1 LQWKT
6 PYCFVRYKNLNEGN
20 FLENRQPFIT
30 LAYKNTAFLG
40 VKKIMAKLKEYKRL
54 LVFCLVVFIL
64 CDGTSFARRG
74 GGRCGPPAGRRG
86 GSYARRGASRCGPP
100 AGRRGSS
107 FARRGR
113 SRCGPPAGRRC
124 GPSRGR
130 AATCPQPQPI
140 IVGLDYGY
148 PYYDYDGYY
157 SRYDVLY
164 PPPQVQ
170 SLQAQGNTY
179 NYCTFNYFN
188 GTEDSATQN
197 NPSAYHQRQLPQKT
211 EVGIFYGDGVTAF
224 KNGDYAEAAKNFQR
238 AMRQANKF
246 MPFAY
251 VQALFA
257 DEDYAEATE
266 QLRLALDKLSPE
278 SDRILFPI
286 FLYPSDQILLTQIEK
301 LREQAGSDSDLQLVV
316 GYQLFGVKKMDEA
329 VEFLNKAKS
338 NSVNELAATK
348 LLLIIEKTKTTTNRS
363 RPPAH
368 KTTSYT

>member
-1 LQWKT
+1 M
-6 PYCFVRYKNLNEGN
+6 
-20 FLENRQPFIT
+20 
-30 LAYKNTAFLG
+30 LAYKNIAFLG
-40 VKKIMAKLKEYKRL
+40 VKRVMEKSKEYKRL
-54 LVFCLVVFIL
+54 LIFCLVVFIL
-64 CDGTSFARRG
+64 CDGTSFARGG
-74 GGRCGPPAGRRG
+74 GGRCGLPAGRRG
-86 GSYARRGASRCGPP
+86 GSFARRGMSRCGPP
-100 AGRRGSS
+100 ADRRGGS
-107 FARRGR
+107 FARRGM
-113 SRCGPPAGRRC
+113 SRCGPPADRRCGSFARRGINRC
-124 GPSRGR
+124 GPSRDR
-130 AATCPQPQPI
+130 VVTCPQPQSVI
-140 IVGLDYGY
+140 IGFDYGY
-148 PYYDYDGYY
+148 PYDYDGYY

-170 SLQAQGNTY
+170 SLQPQGNTY

-197 NPSAYHQRQLPQKT
+197 DPPAYQRQLPQKT

-257 DEDYAEATE
+257 DEDYTEATE
-266 QLRLALDKLSPE
+266 QLRLALDKLSPK

-301 LREQAGSDSDLQLVV
+301 LREQACSNSDLQLVI

-329 VEFLNKAKS
+329 AEFLNKAKS

-348 LLLIIEKTKTTTNRS
+348 LLLIIKKTKTTTNRPQ
-363 RPPAH
+363 PPAH